1 MNVAP
6 DSTQPSARS
15 QMARATGPFIFLV
28 KTALE
33 RFGETLLD
41 VIYPQA
47 CASCGRIDHDLCPQ
61 CQRQL
66 LLPTSPLLID
76 QCPPPLTSAAATAH
90 HEGIV
95 REIIQTLKY
104 DARPR
109 LGIVLGQRVYAVFKQ
124 LSWSIDLILPVPL
137 HASRLRERGYNQ
149 SQRIAETVAAMSGIP
164 ISTSSLI
171 RTRATRSQVGL
182 SGHERRQNL
191 LNAFTAVSAD
201 VCQRR
206 LLLIDDVFTTGS
218 TLSACA
224 TALYNAGAASVYGLT
239 VSAARL

>member
-1 MNVAP
+1 M
-6 DSTQPSARS
+6 
-15 QMARATGPFIFLV
+15 
-28 KTALE
+28 
-33 RFGETLLD
+33 
-41 VIYPQA
+41 
-47 CASCGRIDHDLCPQ
+47 
-61 CQRQL
+61 
-66 LLPTSPLLID
+66 
-76 QCPPPLTSAAATAH
+76 
-90 HEGIV
+90 

-182 SGHERRQNL
+182 SGHARRQNL
-191 LNAFTAVSAD
+191 LNAFAAVSAD